1 MCSLMSFGF
10 SSFYFFLYFC
20 ALFPIYLQAGMA
32 VDNGDVDA
40 HFVWIKV
47 IGLNLIL
54 GTTSVIFREIM
65 NADTVIRVKV
75 VQKVVKL
82 FFLPFTLE
90 GMVRIILQQLTKI

>member
-1 MCSLMSFGF
+1 
-10 SSFYFFLYFC
+10 
-20 ALFPIYLQAGMA
+20 MA

-90 GMVRIILQQLTKI
+90 VMVRIILQQLTKI